1 MIVIIVNELRRKKP
15 VMAIKSNS
23 IKTTVYFVPLGL
35 PLSVIAVSKM
45 RR

>member
-1 MIVIIVNELRRKKP
+1 MVIIINELRRKP

-35 PLSVIAVSKM
+35 PLSVIAVSKT